1 MPIQRFYNLPSCTL
15 QIEGISAEGGDRL
28 SILTGFE
35 CKFHHNGT
43 IIAGDRDLLE
53 NLIKSAG
60 KYAQT
65 LHDEPVGIYNQS
77 VSLEP
82 VEMYL
87 HKLKIKS
94 SENIQDRSQANSELA
109 DSEVIEVQLDTVQ
122 LFDLVESIDRLCLDP
137 QNSLNFSVVIEPV
150 VSSPKVSASVLPAI
164 IGVSSLAI
172 ASAILFLI
180 PTPKPDPKPQPQP
193 VSLILPH
200 LTNSKDKF

>member
-1 MPIQRFYNLPSCTL
+1 MPIQRSYNLPSCTL
-15 QIEGISAEGGDRL
+15 QIAGISSEGGDRL

-35 CKFHHNGT
+35 CKFHHSGT
-43 IIAGDRDLLE
+43 TIVGDRDLLDR
-53 NLIKSAG
+53 LIESTG

-65 LHDEPVGIYNQS
+65 LHEEPASIS
-77 VSLEP
+77 DKFISLEP

-94 SENIQDRSQANSELA
+94 TEDLA
-109 DSEVIEVQLDTVQ
+109 DLQMTEVLLDTVQ
-122 LFDLVESIDRLCLDP
+122 LFDLVESIDRLCIDP
-137 QNSLNFSVVIEPV
+137 LNSLNFSSTIAS
-150 VSSPKVSASVLPAI
+150 VSGRKASVSALPAI

-193 VSLILPH
+193 VSLLLPPSSSI
-200 LTNSKDKF
+200 NASFN

>member
-35 CKFHHNGT
+35 CRFHHSGT
-43 IIAGDRDLLE
+43 KIVGDRDLLE
-53 NLIKSAG
+53 NLIKSTG
-60 KYAQT
+60 RYAQT

-77 VSLEP
+77 ISLEP

-87 HKLKIKS
+87 HKLKIQPID
-94 SENIQDRSQANSELA
+94 NSQADIELV
-109 DSEVIEVQLDTVQ
+109 EVHLDTVQ

-137 QNSLNFSVVIEPV
+137 QNQLNFSVVIEPV
-150 VSSPKVSASVLPAI
+150 VASSKVSASVLPAI
-164 IGVSSLAI
+164 IGVGSLAI
-172 ASAILFLI
+172 ASAVLFLI

-193 VSLILPH
+193 VSLILPYI
-200 LTNSKDKF
+200 TNSEG